1 MEQEKFCMQ
10 CGKKI
15 SSKYDFC
22 EDCIKKF
29 ESFFNE
35 HLIDSDTI
43 QEDYKPI
50 IEFDV
55 PQDGWV
61 NIIIGDNNLKCASY
75 LRNALSETLFGCIN
89 YLKKPFDER
98 DSFSITYDSE
108 NQGEFGIV
116 KLSDGFYLWEDSDE
130 GVPTLK
136 ELSLFDD
143 NFVNKLARDT
153 IISVNG
159 YLEDWVRFESQYD
172 DNLYDKT
179 RQNLL
184 DLIGELKQLLF
195 EESEKSDDSSEQLS
209 IWSKY
214 HIPRGEWQDYFCK
227 FLEDCGFDGVYGFV
241 EDDLLKKYLVK
252 FTGTDTEEE
261 TEFFDNGTF
270 RIVPYWW
277 GDSDEIASLPNF
289 VYYPTGF
296 EMNWYKYPLR
306 DTWSNIP
313 ITFDEFK
320 DMIDKCEKSLKD
332 EYTRS

>member
-15 SSKYDFC
+15 DSKYDFC

-29 ESFFNE
+29 ESFFDE

-75 LRNALSETLFGCIN
+75 LRNALSETLTACIN

-108 NQGEFGIV
+108 SQGEFGIV

-143 NFVNKLARDT
+143 NFVNKIARDT

-179 RQNLL
+179 RENLL
-184 DLIGELKQLLF
+184 NLIEELNKLLMGEV
-195 EESEKSDDSSEQLS
+195 EKTNTEFEQLS

-214 HIPRGEWQDYFCK
+214 HIPRNEWQDYFCK
-227 FLEDCGFDGVYGFV
+227 FLEDCGFDGIYGYV
-241 EDDLLKKYLVK
+241 EDKSLQKYIVK
-252 FTGTDTEEE
+252 VDSKD
-261 TEFFDNGTF
+261 EFSEQAEMFDNGVF
-270 RIVPYWW
+270 KILPYWW
-277 GDSDEIASLPNF
+277 GDSDNITDLPNF
-289 VYYPTGF
+289 FFYPTGF
-296 EMNWYKYPLR
+296 EMVWYKYPLR
-306 DTWSNIP
+306 DAWSNMP
-313 ITFDEFK
+313 ITFEEFK
-320 DMIDKCEKSLKD
+320 NMIDKCRESLKNG
-332 EYTRS
+332 